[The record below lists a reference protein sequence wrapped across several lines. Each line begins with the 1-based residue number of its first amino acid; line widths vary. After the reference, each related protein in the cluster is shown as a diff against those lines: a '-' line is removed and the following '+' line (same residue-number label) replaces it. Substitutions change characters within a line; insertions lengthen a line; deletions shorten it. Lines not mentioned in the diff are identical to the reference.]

1 MSKSLKSLNKSCLRV
16 LWGQLKDYLRWK
28 IKCEV
33 NSSSNILDLEQ
44 ECLDKG
50 GLLIC
55 AGNLFTVKSTQWP
68 RDYSWD
74 TVYFS
79 SNSIFCNFPLSA
91 CTLREQSVQKHEGE
105 SVKEFLLYLL
115 LTGPNSGAGTRHWS
129 ARVHCRV
136 HGHAQLWQVPWA
148 WGVIMLLP
156 VLLWLVRRRMT
167 TRRRKWMHRRS
178 SVCMWGFFSLCSLKH
193 DISTP
198 VKPGCICTWFSQQG
212 Q

>member
-1 MSKSLKSLNKSCLRV
+1 M
-16 LWGQLKDYLRWK
+16 
-28 IKCEV
+28 
-33 NSSSNILDLEQ
+33 LDLEQ

-68 RDYSWD
+68 RAYSWD

-79 SNSIFCNFPLSA
+79 SNSIFCNPPLSA

-178 SVCMWGFFSLCSLKH
+178 SVCMWVFFSMLFKARYFHSSETRLHLHLVFPAGTINALRVNRLTLDHVVLYSPCLILH
-193 DISTP
+193 LN
-198 VKPGCICTWFSQQG
+198 
-212 Q
+212 